1 MCMYMDFLDKYI
13 LFIFMVKIIF
23 ILLALTNVYL
33 KIKKS
38 KDKKLLAVI
47 EYWKQRAEFV
57 FIALMSMLLIY
68 IFNPRTNRISLING
82 ESKLLFYLFGFIL
95 LITAKWEVFI
105 SDSFLLKR
113 IQMIFGNEG
122 TR

>member
-1 MCMYMDFLDKYI
+1 MCMYMDFLDKYV

-23 ILLALTNVYL
+23 VILALTNVYL

-38 KDKKLLAVI
+38 KDKKLIAVI
-47 EYWKQRAEFV
+47 DYWKQRVEFV

-68 IFNPRTNRISLING
+68 IFNPRTNRILLINK

-105 SDSFLLKR
+105 TDSFLLKR
-113 IQMIFGNEG
+113 IQMIIGNEG

>member
-1 MCMYMDFLDKYI
+1 MYMDFLDKYI

-68 IFNPRTNRISLING
+68 IFNQRTNRILLINK

-105 SDSFLLKR
+105 TDSFLLKR
-113 IQMIFGNEG
+113 IQMILGNEG

>member
-1 MCMYMDFLDKYI
+1 MYMDFLDKYV

-23 ILLALTNVYL
+23 IILALTNVYL

-68 IFNPRTNRISLING
+68 IFNPRTNRILLINK

-105 SDSFLLKR
+105 TDSFLLKR
-113 IQMIFGNEG
+113 IQMILGNEG

>member
-23 ILLALTNVYL
+23 IILALTNVYL

-38 KDKKLLAVI
+38 KDKKLIAVI
-47 EYWKQRAEFV
+47 DYWKQRVEFV

-68 IFNPRTNRISLING
+68 IFNPRTNRILLINK

-105 SDSFLLKR
+105 TDSFLLKR
-113 IQMIFGNEG
+113 IQMILGNEG